1 MVNAAAL
8 LIIATGLMLG
18 LGHSLDPDHIVA
30 VSTILCKCTS
40 FRKSIV
46 SATAWGAGHSATVL
60 VVGLLVLA
68 LSVSIPESILRLFD
82 AAAGALLLVLGA
94 FLLRPLI
101 AQKIHTSNHTGEP
114 SVGAHS
120 HSHSEEDSSHNHD
133 HGHIHS
139 HSHVHKSAFTGA
151 VQGLA
156 GSAALMLVTLTTVSS
171 VPLGLAFIAVFGVG
185 VILGMICISLAISS
199 ILRYTAARLEKVHEL
214 ISIVTGSISIGFGL
228 FLILQVVLDL
238 HLYS

>member
-30 VSTILCKCTS
+30 VSTILCKCMS
-40 FRKSIV
+40 LRKSVV
-46 SATAWGAGHSATVL
+46 SATAWGAGHSVTVL

-94 FLLRPLI
+94 LLLRPII
-101 AQKIHTSNHTGEP
+101 AQKIHMRHHLGE
-114 SVGAHS
+114 SSIGAHS
-120 HSHSEEDSSHNHD
+120 HSHLEEGGSQSHV

-151 VQGLA
+151 LQGLA

-185 VILGMICISLAISS
+185 VILGMVCISLAISS
-199 ILRYTAARLEKVHEL
+199 VLRYTATRLEKVHEI

-228 FLILQVVLDL
+228 FLILQVFLGL

>member
-40 FRKSIV
+40 LRKSIV
-46 SATAWGAGHSATVL
+46 AATAWGAGHSITVL

-82 AAAGALLLVLGA
+82 AAAGAMLLVLGA
-94 FLLRPLI
+94 ILLRPII
-101 AQKIHTSNHTGEP
+101 AQKIHMRHHHLGEP
-114 SVGAHS
+114 SIGAHS
-120 HSHSEEDSSHNHD
+120 HLYGSSHNHSHD
-133 HGHIHS
+133 HT
-139 HSHVHKSAFTGA
+139 HSHVHKSALTGA
-151 VQGLA
+151 LQGLA

-185 VILGMICISLAISS
+185 VILGMVCISLAISS
-199 ILRYTAARLEKVHEL
+199 VLRYTAARLEKVHEI

-228 FLILQVVLDL
+228 FLILQVVLSL
-238 HLYS
+238 HIYS

>member
-1 MVNAAAL
+1 MVNAASL

-40 FRKSIV
+40 LRKSIV
-46 SATAWGAGHSATVL
+46 SATAWGAGHSVTVL

-94 FLLRPLI
+94 LLLRPII
-101 AQKIHTSNHTGEP
+101 AQKIHMRLHAGEP
-114 SVGAHS
+114 SVGA

-171 VPLGLAFIAVFGVG
+171 VPLGLAFIAVFGAG
-185 VILGMICISLAISS
+185 VILGMVCISLAISS